1 MKRNSI
7 AIIVLSSLVVST
19 LATADSLEEQKARKA
34 QQKEMDDEM
43 KDLNK
48 SCGTSIALSV
58 DWDSWA
64 GKIDAGAPKKTS
76 IICFKPVWVLQQMCS
91 DKDAKAA
98 IQKEVTQ
105 LVCRGGGGDQAT
117 VVLDGAKLVYTG
129 AIDQKKAADVKAYLM
144 KTLK

>member
-1 MKRNSI
+1 MRTSI
-7 AIIVLSSLVVST
+7 TIILLSSLAMST

-34 QQKEMDDEM
+34 QQKEIDDEM
-43 KDLNK
+43 TDLNK
-48 SCGTSIALSV
+48 SCGTSIAMTV
-58 DWDSWA
+58 DWDSWN

-76 IICFKPVWVLQQMCS
+76 IICYKPVWVLQQMCS

-98 IQKEVTQ
+98 IQKEVTA
-105 LVCRGGGGDQAT
+105 LVCRGGGGEQAT
-117 VVLDGAKLVYTG
+117 VKLDGSKLVYTG